1 MSEFDINKLVDYSEL
16 SKAVNWMLAHINKQ
30 EAIINSQ
37 NKAQK
42 LVENSIED
50 INSQLSE
57 MKILN
62 SRFSLGLTKIY
73 KIDDML
79 SSWSERFKA
88 IEESIF
94 STQNKI
100 KLVEDRTEAQVEH
113 LKTVQHEEAEYLK
126 EYIPVE
132 IEKKIKV
139 SNSTVQTQ
147 IKVINEEIDNL
158 RSEII
163 EQSNSELISV
173 AGEIKDKESE
183 KEKGNEDISKSL
195 SKANTMLG
203 ISSKIVNLEAK
214 INICMQLCNS
224 GNHNSDFNSENV
236 WARNE
241 HYEGKE
247 EEKIEEKIE
256 EVKDFNE
263 LKRMIDAT
271 FMKAI
276 KDMKKYKRFFDNF
289 EVVAEDSG
297 FRTDGTAHPEEEIK
311 IDELASKIEKLKNMN
326 LSSKFKEL
334 EKVQSGLMG
343 QIQELIL
350 RNSEIERE
358 LKSIYSLH
366 DNEKRELYNEPSNY
380 NSQLKV
386 VQTIEQSLN
395 DHQLAINRIENDMAK
410 IQKLNPH
417 FLVRSEIDEMLK
429 PMMKQIRD
437 SRKHF
442 KEPEDFN
449 PRILEQ
455 EQRIN
460 TIWRSNTNLLEIIQA
475 IEAKATG
482 LEKLLFQLQESKAIN
497 VDFKIASIENELS
510 DKIRAVRDSMNIVEN
525 IPHSAPMQNEKYFQ
539 GMMLEMRSDINSLK
553 EENQKLKEQISDNP
567 NIIGNTYNIEAIQE
581 PIQIGLLQSILKQH
595 DSAIRTLVNK
605 SISRPSDD
613 RPEKVENDAQLIH
626 LEELKKELKEMLSN
640 REENQRLSK
649 NDVELIQNIA
659 ESIDTKIGKEELSQM
674 ADKTELKKIY
684 RMLKK
689 RIDTVA
695 EVVNKDKEIRTRDQ
709 PFFSKRG
716 QTLQCASCGRITSEK
731 LEKKFTNQ
739 EGTSRFKMSSPSF
752 VGISKIL
759 SSLIPN
765 SQGRLILPSSSDPK
779 QLEPLLSPKT
789 HRVTLKKL
797 F

>member
-276 KDMKKYKRFFDNF
+276 KDMKKYKLFF
-289 EVVAEDSG
+289 
-297 FRTDGTAHPEEEIK
+297 
-311 IDELASKIEKLKNMN
+311 
-326 LSSKFKEL
+326 
-334 EKVQSGLMG
+334 G
-343 QIQELIL
+343 QQV
-350 RNSEIERE
+350 
-358 LKSIYSLH
+358 H
-366 DNEKRELYNEPSNY
+366 
-380 NSQLKV
+380 
-386 VQTIEQSLN
+386 QT
-395 DHQLAINRIENDMAK
+395 
-410 IQKLNPH
+410 
-417 FLVRSEIDEMLK
+417 
-429 PMMKQIRD
+429 
-437 SRKHF
+437 
-442 KEPEDFN
+442 
-449 PRILEQ
+449 
-455 EQRIN
+455 
-460 TIWRSNTNLLEIIQA
+460 
-475 IEAKATG
+475 G
-482 LEKLLFQLQESKAIN
+482 
-497 VDFKIASIENELS
+497 
-510 DKIRAVRDSMNIVEN
+510 
-525 IPHSAPMQNEKYFQ
+525 
-539 GMMLEMRSDINSLK
+539 
-553 EENQKLKEQISDNP
+553 
-567 NIIGNTYNIEAIQE
+567 
-581 PIQIGLLQSILKQH
+581 
-595 DSAIRTLVNK
+595 
-605 SISRPSDD
+605 
-613 RPEKVENDAQLIH
+613 
-626 LEELKKELKEMLSN
+626 
-640 REENQRLSK
+640 
-649 NDVELIQNIA
+649 
-659 ESIDTKIGKEELSQM
+659 
-674 ADKTELKKIY
+674 
-684 RMLKK
+684 
-689 RIDTVA
+689 
-695 EVVNKDKEIRTRDQ
+695 
-709 PFFSKRG
+709 
-716 QTLQCASCGRITSEK
+716 
-731 LEKKFTNQ
+731 
-739 EGTSRFKMSSPSF
+739 
-752 VGISKIL
+752 
-759 SSLIPN
+759 
-765 SQGRLILPSSSDPK
+765 
-779 QLEPLLSPKT
+779 
-789 HRVTLKKL
+789 
-797 F
+797 